1 MNNFSKN
8 IILRRPRTQ
17 AAKAAF
23 RAAPKA
29 AAAAGALALLGL
41 AGCIAAP
48 PFGGYKNG
56 GYSQFS
62 RGEDEYE
69 SRRRNDRDRDSVL
82 DRARERYS
90 NRERCSSSR
99 ECKQICDDIY
109 DRRRD
114 KEDCESLPI
123 PQIEAL
129 SEIYKTVKSPD
140 YDDLIEI
147 GRDDFDVLI
156 NISIK
161 PLDKLIRKY
170 SRQEAKE
177 TLRWIASDSDI
188 AEVFKKE
195 DDEYSSLKD
204 LFDKISPSSGGIV
217 GALKAT
223 VYSGRS
229 FLSIAVEES
238 NEEAGELIHY
248 LMESKRG
255 PTECND
261 GISKAA
267 CLRAYCEIGKKM
279 YRDTGED
286 LPDFDYFESYL
297 EGIVRRGINGKCW
310 KIGHRTEGNDRDG
323 DSRDA
328 LRHGTEAN
336 GPCKGKKN
344 GTCVPFDD
352 MDGML
357 SETSDKWW
365 LGVCSFLPD
374 GNPCLPDEV
383 PG

>member
-1 MNNFSKN
+1 MNHFAKN
-8 IILRRPRTQ
+8 IILSLFAGAGRKSRPWG
-17 AAKAAF
+17 
-23 RAAPKA
+23 A
-29 AAAAGALALLGL
+29 AAIMLALGL

-48 PFGGYKNG
+48 PFGGYKSG

-69 SRRRNDRDRDSVL
+69 SRRRDDRDRDSVL

-129 SEIYKTVKSPD
+129 SEIYKAVKSPD

-177 TLRWIASDSDI
+177 TLRWIASESDI

-195 DDEYSSLKD
+195 DDEYSSLDD
-204 LFDKISPSSGGIV
+204 LFKKISPSSGGLV

-229 FLSIAVEES
+229 FLSLAVEES

-248 LMESKRG
+248 LMESKG
-255 PTECND
+255 PSECKA

-297 EGIVRRGINGKCW
+297 EGIIRRGINGKCW
-310 KIGHRTEGNDRDG
+310 KIGYRT
-323 DSRDA
+323 DSENNGSAPTKRP
-328 LRHGTEAN
+328 LPN
-336 GPCKGKKN
+336 GPHCLNNKP
-344 GTCVPFDD
+344 CVPFDD
-352 MDGML
+352 IDDML
-357 SETSDKWW
+357 REANDEWW
-365 LGVCSFLPD
+365 KGVCSFS
-374 GNPCLPDEV
+374 GETQCC
-383 PG
+383 PGDPPGDYKGYNTCS